1 MRTGSAPAVWPL
13 LLSEGVGTALLV
25 AVGGSVVVWDFGP
38 ASPML
43 HLLPDAALRRALTG
57 FLFGAVG
64 GAIALSPVGRVSG
77 AHINPAVTWAFW
89 LRRTISGRLALGYV
103 LAQLVGAVVGAALLL
118 AWGGMAQGGRTAATV
133 PGPAGALPALLGEVA
148 ATFCLVGG
156 LFGCLGHRRL
166 RRFTPFLFAPL
177 YALLVEVEAPWSGTS
192 TNPARTFGPALVAH
206 LWRGWPVY
214 WLGPGLGALL
224 AVGAL
229 SGLARYTAWEVR
241 VAKLAHLHR
250 GPRRLLGPWP
260 RRRGAPTAR
269 PRKTPDAGEVTP
281 AGRGPARG

>member
-1 MRTGSAPAVWPL
+1 MRTGRTPAVWPL

-25 AVGGSVVVWDFGP
+25 AVGGSAVVFDFGP
-38 ASPML
+38 SSPIL

-77 AHINPAVTWAFW
+77 AHMNPAVTWAFW
-89 LRRTISGRLALGYV
+89 LQRTIASRLALGYV
-103 LAQLVGAVVGAALLL
+103 LAQLAGATVGAGVLL
-118 AWGGMAQGGRTAATV
+118 AWGPMAQGARTATTV
-133 PGPAGALPALLGEVA
+133 PGPGGPLLAFLGEAA

-156 LFGCLGHRRL
+156 LFGFLGHRRL

-177 YALLVEVEAPWSGTS
+177 YAVLVWLEAPWSGTS

-206 LWRGWPVY
+206 VWRGWPVY

-224 AVGAL
+224 AVAAL

-250 GPRRLLGPWP
+250 GPRRLLGPRP
-260 RRRGAPTAR
+260 RRRAARSAHGAHRGA
-269 PRKTPDAGEVTP
+269 AGPGQCHT
-281 AGRGPARG
+281 